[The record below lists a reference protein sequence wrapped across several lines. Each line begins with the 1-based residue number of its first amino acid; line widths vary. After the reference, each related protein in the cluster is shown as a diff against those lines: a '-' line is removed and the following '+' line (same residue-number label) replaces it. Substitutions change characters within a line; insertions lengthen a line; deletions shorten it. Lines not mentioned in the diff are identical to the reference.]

1 MVLGIAGVR
10 CQQRQLLAVQ
20 QTGIGAGT
28 PCASGSSHRPQPERM
43 ARECRFH
50 SCMLPNKKTLLACC
64 ATCGSSSSRRKLRYR
79 GGCSPLARVN
89 AGVHGEGE
97 AKSRRDGGGELGDGA
112 RAGVRLETDG
122 HPWSARLPSCAP
134 CLCVREVRRSCD
146 TRLNVSHSSR
156 HGHLRG
162 QQAAGRPHQ
171 WHGQAGCTWQHLCDQ
186 RRWLSC
192 CGEYEAAEGT
202 CGPSSN
208 LFCA

>member
-1 MVLGIAGVR
+1 MVLGIAAAR
-10 CQQRQLLAVQ
+10 CQHRQLLPVQ

-28 PCASGSSHRPQPERM
+28 PVPPAHPTALSLSKWHASASSILACCPI
-43 ARECRFH
+43 
-50 SCMLPNKKTLLACC
+50 KKPILACC
-64 ATCGSSSSRRKLRYR
+64 ATCGSSSSRRRLRYR
-79 GGCSPLARVN
+79 GECSPLARVN

-97 AKSRRDGGGELGDGA
+97 AKSRRDGGGEVGDGT

-146 TRLNVSHSSR
+146 TRLNGSHSSR
-156 HGHLRG
+156 HGRLRG

-192 CGEYEAAEGT
+192 CGEYEAADGT